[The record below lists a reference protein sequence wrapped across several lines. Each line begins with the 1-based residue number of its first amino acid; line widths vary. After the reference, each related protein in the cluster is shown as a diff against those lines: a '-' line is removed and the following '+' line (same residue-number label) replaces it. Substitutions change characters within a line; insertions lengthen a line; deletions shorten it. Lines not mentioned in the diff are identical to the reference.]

1 MIRLPAPSPTRHLLA
16 ELQSL
21 AALASSQPEIIVRT
35 GTNGCPWSFNWATR
49 VITTNPDDL
58 ALRPPDYCRGLI
70 LHESAHAAITRLGD
84 IVPPERNVAWLRHL
98 LNVVEDCR
106 IENWLLRRFPG
117 SAPWIRL
124 YNNHLLGHASPSTA
138 ARIAADPA
146 AAFLAGL
153 LDRWW
158 NPTPILKLHPAANVA
173 LDGIWP
179 HFQKAAA
186 AFPPARAEVP
196 FAIARAYQ
204 HHPVSLCYESADHQT
219 PPSPKEREI
228 RMRQYLAWS
237 IVWQHLA
244 PAFLELLQDPDSEPT
259 WNDINDADRKAHVSD
274 IALGGTIVNH
284 AGRLH
289 RGGNDHTE
297 LSSGAAQIY
306 EQAVTS
312 NGRLIED
319 CAAVLL
325 RVLTGGFRHRRS
337 RFHSSGQRIDLRVAM
352 QCEADPRHY
361 DRLWERTQQH
371 PQPDPAFVVAVDASG
386 SMRGQKSAATFD
398 ALVVIREIC
407 LRIDIPLSIIS
418 FNRNV
423 RVLQSAEHPRD
434 PEIHARLAG
443 LLEPVGGTFLCP
455 ALLAAADILHQCS
468 RRHRHLW
475 ILSDGMTQQEERA
488 RTILDAIRADGTRV
502 HGLGLASKGIR
513 KVIPDA
519 AVHLSPA
526 DLPAVFT
533 RLLRAHIMPRQR

>member
-1 MIRLPAPSPTRHLLA
+1 MLE

-35 GTNGCPWSFNWATR
+35 GDEGCPWSFNWATR

-58 ALRPPDYCRGLI
+58 ELRPPDYCRGLI

-84 IVPPERNVAWLRHL
+84 IVPPERNTGWLRYL

-106 IENWLLRRFPG
+106 IENWLIQRFPG

-124 YNNHLLGHASPSTA
+124 YNNHLLGHASPGTA
-138 ARIAADPA
+138 ARVASDPA
-146 AAFLAGL
+146 AAFLSGL

-158 NPTPILKLHPAANVA
+158 NPTPILTLHPAADA
-173 LDGIWP
+173 AIDGIWP

-196 FAIARAYQ
+196 ATIARAYQ
-204 HHPVSLCYESADHQT
+204 HHPVSLCYESADRHA
-219 PPSPKEREI
+219 PPTPKEREI
-228 RMRQYLAWS
+228 RMRQHHAWS
-237 IVWQHLA
+237 LVWQHLA
-244 PAFLELLQDPDSEPT
+244 PAFVELLEHPDSEPT
-259 WNDINDADRKAHVSD
+259 WNDIKLANRQAQINGFAQGS
-274 IALGGTIVNH
+274 TIVNH
-284 AGRLH
+284 SGRLDCI
-289 RGGNDHTE
+289 GDDETE
-297 LSSGAAQIY
+297 LSCGASKTY
-306 EQAVTS
+306 EQAVTR

-325 RVLTGGFRHRRS
+325 RFLTGGFRHRRS

-361 DRLWERTQQH
+361 DRLWQRTQHH

-386 SMRGQKSAATFD
+386 SMRGKKSAATFD

-407 LRIDIPLSIIS
+407 LRIDIPLTIIS
-418 FNRNV
+418 FNRNM
-423 RVLQSAEHPRD
+423 RILQSAGSPRD
-434 PEIHARLAG
+434 REIPANLAG

-455 ALLAAADILHQCS
+455 ALLAAADILRQCS

-488 RTILDAIRADGTRV
+488 RALLDAIRADGTRV
-502 HGLGLASKGIR
+502 HGLGLVSKGIR
-513 KVIPDA
+513 RVIPNA
-519 AVHLSPA
+519 AVHISPA
-526 DLPAVFT
+526 DLPDVFT
-533 RLLRAHIMPRQR
+533 RILQNQIISVR